1 MRYESWT
8 TCKWQ
13 EKKTTGG
20 RNVFKWV
27 IVACG
32 YLGEPFATHDLR
44 ERAESVSERA
54 HRTAPTAAH
63 SERAI
68 GATNRRGAVQEDIPT
83 PARDPAREA
92 MTWSADFFHL
102 HVSAAVST
110 RSSRAFVL
118 AAPDSVRGAP
128 RPPGQPRTR
137 KNSYFGSGGNRRQ
150 TIPPSCA
157 RYRFISSGNYP
168 GSGRSRF
175 ARPSPG
181 CPAGRQWCCG

>member
-13 EKKTTGG
+13 EKKATGG

-63 SERAI
+63 SEREQSERRL
-68 GATNRRGAVQEDIPT
+68 GAGT
-83 PARDPAREA
+83 PEHHWSRDSAREA

-150 TIPPSCA
+150 TVPTSCA

-168 GSGRSRF
+168 GSGRSQF